1 MLLRPIAASRL
12 TSGDVRRR
20 ARISATRFALAMIE
34 KYDLT
39 GKLCHYSVGE
49 GLPLIREAR
58 RRGLA
63 VTCEVTPHHLF
74 FDDHGS
80 PTKTAAGCR

>member
-1 MLLRPIAASRL
+1 
-12 TSGDVRRR
+12 
-20 ARISATRFALAMIE
+20 MIE

-58 RRGLA
+58 KRVIE

-74 FDDHGS
+74 FDTTQITDENRGRMQMN
-80 PTKTAAGCR
+80 PPLRAAPIGRR